1 MARYT
6 LEFYAPGET
15 SQESIYAI
23 ESDVPFLP
31 MQRGDLINPTAWPPR
46 AAVQVPR
53 GALLKVIGI
62 EHYIEVREK
71 VAHFEHKLGIFMT
84 AVRDTAK
91 ARRFK

>member
-46 AAVQVPR
+46 AAVQVP
-53 GALLKVIGI
+53 
-62 EHYIEVREK
+62 
-71 VAHFEHKLGIFMT
+71 
-84 AVRDTAK
+84 AVRC
-91 ARRFK
+91 